1 MSAFER
7 LTKVMNTVSD
17 IGSASAMMG
26 WDQETFMPDGAV
38 EARAEQLATLSSL
51 HHHYMINDE
60 AQAAVEAVKADLA
73 SLPERKRRV
82 AETFIR
88 DHERNLLLPDSFVHE
103 MAKTASLAQDAW
115 KKAKAQSDFTV
126 FQPLLQRIVDL
137 KKQEAEILG
146 FADHPYDVMVD
157 TYEPGLTT
165 AQITPIFDR
174 LRAGTKEILDA
185 ITPAQGTV
193 DDVVLY
199 RSYGKDEQMA
209 AAKKIIHALGF
220 SRETGRVDLSE
231 HPFCTHFA
239 HTDVRLTT
247 RIRETDLRSC
257 LFGLIH
263 EAGHGMYEQG
273 VSPELART
281 PSAQGASMGI
291 HESQS
296 LFWEN
301 VIARSEEFW
310 QWAFPILRDAFPDQ
324 LKDQDPAGFYRAIN
338 KMQPS
343 LNRVESDELTYN
355 LHIILRFELERD
367 LMAGVVDV
375 KDVPSIWN
383 QKMHDLLGVMPPN
396 DAEGCLQ
403 DVHWSFGGI
412 GYFPS
417 YSLGKLYAAMEWNA
431 MQNDLPD
438 VKDRVANGDFG
449 PILNWLRLKIHDY
462 GRTETPNEIIQR
474 VAGRP
479 LTEEDFLTYI
489 GDKAKHVYGL

>member
-1 MSAFER
+1 MTSYER
-7 LTKVMNTVSD
+7 LTKVMNTVVD
-17 IGSASAMMG
+17 LGAAASVLG

-38 EARAEQLATLSSL
+38 EARAEQLATLSGL
-51 HHHYMINDE
+51 QHHHMVNDE
-60 AQAAVEAVKADLA
+60 AQAAVEAVRVDLA

-82 AETFIR
+82 AEMFIR
-88 DHERNLLLPDSFVHE
+88 DHERDLKLPESFVLD
-103 MAKTASLAQDAW
+103 MARTASLAQDAW
-115 KKAKAQSDFTV
+115 KRAKAKSDFTV
-126 FQPLLQRIVDL
+126 FQPLLEKIVDL
-137 KKQEAEILG
+137 KRQESSILG
-146 FADHPYDVMVD
+146 GGEHPYDAMLD

-165 AQITPIFDR
+165 AQLTPVFDR
-174 LRAGTKEILDA
+174 LQKGTKEILDQ
-185 ITPAQGTV
+185 ITPAQSAV
-193 DDVVLY
+193 DDLVLY
-199 RSYGKDEQMA
+199 RSYPKDRQLSV
-209 AAKKIIHALGF
+209 AKTIISHLGF
-220 SRETGRVDLSE
+220 SGTTGRVDLSE

-273 VSPELART
+273 VSAELART

-301 VIARSEEFW
+301 VVARSEEFW
-310 QWAFPILRDAFPDQ
+310 SWAFPILRDAFPDQ
-324 LKDQDPAGFYRAIN
+324 LKDQSVQSFYRAIN

-367 LMAGVVDV
+367 LMAGTISVAEI
-375 KDVPSIWN
+375 PEIWN
-383 QKMHDLLGVMPPN
+383 QKMHDLLGVMPSN

-417 YSLGKLYAAMEWNA
+417 YALGKLYAAMEWNV
-431 MQNDLPD
+431 MQQEIPD
-438 VKDRVANGDFG
+438 VRDRIANGDFT
-449 PILNWLRLKIHDY
+449 PVLSWLRLKIHDY

-474 VAGRP
+474 IAGRP
-479 LTEEDFLTYI
+479 LTETDFLSYVST
-489 GDKAKHVYGL
+489 KAHHVYGL